1 VSRRKERAVQPS
13 FSFLLF
19 LSFLQQRAIMNLLC
33 KEDRRRIFKRSQRI
47 PASGTLA
54 VTDTVFDQM
63 VPSRCQTV
71 SGALRATRLRHIGES
86 RACRQTHGAALSPHN
101 QHRVANDFIKSMR
114 GTNNF
119 FFHVLFLFFCFFFFF
134 RLLPNSRGR
143 FWQAP
148 TFSQGLFGKIC
159 PPFSF
164 SCPTLVH
171 SSAENA

>member
-119 FFHVLFLFFCFFFFF
+119 FFHVLLLFFFFF
-134 RLLPNSRGR
+134 FTIVAKFAGAILASAKLFAGAVWQNLPAFLLLLSDV
-143 FWQAP
+143 
-148 TFSQGLFGKIC
+148 GK
-159 PPFSF
+159 
-164 SCPTLVH
+164 
-171 SSAENA
+171 